1 MESIRIMVVVTNQ
14 GTIHYLCK
22 DKEYNYRILD
32 CFIIKSRGG
41 KMSEYM
47 LNDIKFNPAPLT
59 LCPAGQGDNT
69 DEAELKKIFQK
80 NKELAERLERQFNE
94 RKMSGQRIV

>member
-1 MESIRIMVVVTNQ
+1 M
-14 GTIHYLCK
+14 G
-22 DKEYNYRILD
+22 EYT
-32 CFIIKSRGG
+32 
-41 KMSEYM
+41 

-59 LCPAGQGDNT
+59 LCPIGQGDNA
-69 DEAELKKIFQK
+69 DKEKLKKTFQK

>member
-1 MESIRIMVVVTNQ
+1 
-14 GTIHYLCK
+14 
-22 DKEYNYRILD
+22 
-32 CFIIKSRGG
+32 
-41 KMSEYM
+41 MSEYT

-59 LCPAGQGDNT
+59 CCPIGQGDNA
-69 DEAELKKIFQK
+69 DEAELKKAFQK